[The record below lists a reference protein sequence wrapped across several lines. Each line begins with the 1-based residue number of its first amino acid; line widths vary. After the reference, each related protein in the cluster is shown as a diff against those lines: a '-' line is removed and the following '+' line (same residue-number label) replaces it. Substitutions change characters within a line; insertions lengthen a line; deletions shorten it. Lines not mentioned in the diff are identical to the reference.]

1 MKEGYREYLQG
12 VPTYTSLYNEKEV
25 IAILTNWWNTNFDG
39 LASAVENTLF
49 AIIVKEKYIEL
60 ANYLTACYLA
70 NQSPD
75 MLSMLRN
82 GSLLKI
88 IENTT
93 KKLNDLITKRK
104 SIHYM
109 RDETLRLT
117 KEQLENNKGRR

>member
-1 MKEGYREYLQG
+1 MFAK
-12 VPTYTSLYNEKEV
+12 
-25 IAILTNWWNTNFDG
+25 IA
-39 LASAVENTLF
+39 
-49 AIIVKEKYIEL
+49 KEKYIEL
-60 ANYLTACYLA
+60 SNYLTVCYLA

-75 MLSMLRN
+75 MLSILRN

-88 IENTT
+88 IEDTT

>member
-1 MKEGYREYLQG
+1 MKEGYSRYLQG
-12 VPTYTSLYNEKEV
+12 IPTYTSLYDEKEV
-25 IAILTNWWNTNFDG
+25 IAILTSWWNTNFDG
-39 LASAVENTLF
+39 LASAEENALF
-49 AIIVKEKYIEL
+49 AKIAKEKYIEL
-60 ANYLTACYLA
+60 SNYLTVCYLA

-75 MLSMLRN
+75 MLSILRN

-88 IENTT
+88 IEDTT